1 MAKLAK
7 KTITENSSEIK
18 TVRSSDWKEIY
29 IDGVNLTRDE
39 HVTRIICLNHYL
51 NIIGSSSESVNTE
64 KVIKADIIVP
74 NSALSGIVTA
84 LSEVVKDLEKKPSGK
99 KVSIEVKDIKEQD
112 K

>member
-7 KTITENSSEIK
+7 KTITEKSSKIK
-18 TVRSSDWKEIY
+18 TVRSPDWKEIY
-29 IDGVNLTRDE
+29 IDGVNITTDE

-51 NIIGSSSESVNTE
+51 NITGSNSEPVNTE

-74 NSALSGIVTA
+74 NSALNEIVTV
-84 LSEVVKDLEKKPSGK
+84 LSEVVKDIEKKPSVK
-99 KVSIEVKDIKEQD
+99 KASVEVRDIKEQE